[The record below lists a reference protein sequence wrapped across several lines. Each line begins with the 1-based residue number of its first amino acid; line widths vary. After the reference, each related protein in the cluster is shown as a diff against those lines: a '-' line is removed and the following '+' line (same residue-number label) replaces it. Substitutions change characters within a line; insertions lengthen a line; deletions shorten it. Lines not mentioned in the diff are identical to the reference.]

1 MHDETSE
8 PRVPGGPLAIGGLH
22 PLAWIFI
29 LLALVD
35 LVWFIVNADSAQIT
49 SLADAVFYG
58 LQVLPAVAAILF
70 PAALLA
76 RHPDATTRAPVLL
89 LGTILF
95 ALVQV
100 LLLLATPLAPY
111 FEASTPA
118 SQEVPFVAMAE
129 LYNGLTLAVA
139 AVALGFIARGLSLAR
154 WYEDRTGPWIDWL
167 VPLATAFATVFG
179 IVGATRLEVGDAVP
193 LIIPIYIGSSVI
205 LGILRV
211 AAWAYLLASA
221 LRGVAAG
228 EDPRAGWQLAALAGG
243 IVLFALVLI
252 NLVALVAV
260 PADRVID
267 LYQWTVVLAYALGH
281 VLLLTA
287 FTIGLPSLD
296 PEDDDYIGY
305 DEDNDEGFEDEEAG
319 FEGGPVYDDEFPE
332 EGIRQARSVG
342 SAETRLRRK
351 FSPSSTRFDRSV
363 RAGHQD
369 ARPAGQR
376 DARQVAPR
384 LRELATGTGVRHA
397 LVDEDD
403 GCRAPDGDLLPERT
417 DPGGQRRIGGFVASR
432 RDLEQVGDAV
442 AGGHQGVIGGLDRR
456 PVRDDPGRHQASP
469 ERLPEPALVVVAR
482 RDADR
487 RGVEPDEQQPIA
499 ERRQVLERLDLL
511 AVDDGRDS
519 MRSRPGALAEVGQV
533 VGEHAAEGFG
543 VEVLALAR
551 RFRPA
556 GRRWCRSAACRRW
569 CVPGSLPGPW
579 WPRSSPP

>member
-8 PRVPGGPLAIGGLH
+8 PRVPGGPLAICGLH

-35 LVWFIVNADSAQIT
+35 LIWFIVNSDSAQIT

-58 LQVLPAVAAILF
+58 LQVFPAVAALLF

-76 RHPDATTRAPVLL
+76 RHPDAATRAPVLL
-89 LGTILF
+89 LGTVLF
-95 ALVQV
+95 ALVQF

-118 SQEVPFVAMAE
+118 SQEVPFIAMAE

-139 AVALGFIARGLSLAR
+139 ALALAFMARGLSLAR

-167 VPLATAFATVFG
+167 VPVATAFATVFG
-179 IVGATRLEVGDAVP
+179 FVSAVRLDVGDSVP

-228 EDPRAGWQLAALAGG
+228 EDPRAGWQLAALASG

-252 NLVALVAV
+252 NVVSLVPV
-260 PADRVID
+260 PEELVID

-281 VLLLTA
+281 VLLLAA

-296 PEDDDYIGY
+296 PDDDDTYADY
-305 DEDNDEGFEDEEAG
+305 DEDNDEGFEAEEAG
-319 FEGGPVYDDEFPE
+319 YEGGPVYDDEFPE

-351 FSPSSTRFDRSV
+351 FSPSSTDS
-363 RAGHQD
+363 
-369 ARPAGQR
+369 
-376 DARQVAPR
+376 
-384 LRELATGTGVRHA
+384 
-397 LVDEDD
+397 
-403 GCRAPDGDLLPERT
+403 
-417 DPGGQRRIGGFVASR
+417 IGA
-432 RDLEQVGDAV
+432 
-442 AGGHQGVIGGLDRR
+442 
-456 PVRDDPGRHQASP
+456 
-469 ERLPEPALVVVAR
+469 
-482 RDADR
+482 
-487 RGVEPDEQQPIA
+487 
-499 ERRQVLERLDLL
+499 
-511 AVDDGRDS
+511 
-519 MRSRPGALAEVGQV
+519 
-533 VGEHAAEGFG
+533 
-543 VEVLALAR
+543 
-551 RFRPA
+551 
-556 GRRWCRSAACRRW
+556 
-569 CVPGSLPGPW
+569 
-579 WPRSSPP
+579 